1 MFESLLEVCFGFK
14 CLIYD
19 LIHASE
25 LMYFNMTVHKPE
37 TWVTGNKVN
46 YDKPTG
52 RYNDSVL
59 ADGLVSI

>member
-1 MFESLLEVCFGFK
+1 
-14 CLIYD
+14 
-19 LIHASE
+19 
-25 LMYFNMTVHKPE
+25 MYFNMTVHKPE